1 MIDVCTQESLQ
12 FKIVPTGHLYDSGMT
27 HFFLNDSVHPLIR
40 WKRQVTLIPI
50 FLLVCLSRG
59 ATNRFYAVHS
69 LHQFLL
75 MRLIRGATWLFHQYV
90 IEISIS
96 THAPLAK
103 RDKDRDK
110 QLSDSTNF
118 YSRASCEARLTN
130 TEGLTVF
137 GNFYSRA
144 SCEARQIRPQT
155 QKTTVRFLLTHLSRG
170 ATEQRSIC
178 SLLAVFLLTRLSRG
192 ATFLLQI

>member
-118 YSRASCEARLTN
+118 YSRASCEARP
-130 TEGLTVF
+130 
-137 GNFYSRA
+137 GNALENGVGFHFYSRA
-144 SCEARQIRPQT
+144 SREARLLAEEHRIYPAHFYSRPLCEARRGTEI
-155 QKTTVRFLLTHLSRG
+155 LYALAIWISTH
-170 ATEQRSIC
+170 AP
-178 SLLAVFLLTRLSRG
+178 LARRDNMD
-192 ATFLLQI
+192 